1 MKYFC
6 GKCKRPTNHKELFL
20 EHRSGQLDEHAFA
33 WNDKYAIIE
42 CAGCDNISF
51 LHNYGDSEMISQ
63 DEDGEGGYYTEDT
76 IFPYYLEQGD
86 MLRNLHLIPLKIRVI
101 YEETLNALK
110 SNSLILTA
118 GGLRAIIES
127 VCKDRGIESR
137 NLDKRIDIL
146 ANDGHI
152 SNGEAQRL
160 HSIRFLGNDALHEI
174 EVPNKGQIYIL
185 LDIVNSLISHLY
197 INDKLLEGKVD
208 TVIIDYSKFIL
219 LVERVIKEDMVDK
232 TKTIKEILGKSIRRV
247 KQRKLSDFETELMKE
262 IESGEVDYLKIA
274 RKTAPRKYKI
284 VKKPVI
290 PFRW

>member
-6 GKCKRPTNHKELFL
+6 SKCKLPTNHKELFL

-42 CAGCDNISF
+42 CGGCDNISF

-63 DEDGEGGYYTEDT
+63 DEYGEGGYYTEDT
-76 IFPYYLEQGD
+76 IFPYYLEKGE
-86 MLRNLHLIPLKIRVI
+86 MLGNRHLIPLKISTI
-101 YEETLNALK
+101 YEETINTLK

-127 VCKDRGIESR
+127 VCNDRGIEKG
-137 NLDKRIDIL
+137 NLDRRIDLL
-146 ANDGHI
+146 ADAGHI

-197 INDKLLEGKVD
+197 INDKFLEGKVD
-208 TVIIDYSKFIL
+208 TVIMDYSKFIL
-219 LVERVIKEDMVDK
+219 LVERVIKEEMVGK
-232 TKTIKEILGKSIRRV
+232 ILPIKDILGKSLRRV
-247 KQRKLSDFETELMKE
+247 KQRKVADFEAELIRE
-262 IESGEVDYLKIA
+262 IETGEVDYLEIKK
-274 RKTAPRKYKI
+274 KTPPSKFK
-284 VKKPVI
+284 VLKKPDI